1 MGHPLRTDVV
11 SDNFQIAQEG
21 TATKLTPRSIHTMLT
36 VFTITTQDTTFALKI
51 FAVKTAELN
60 LCIMTQTEHLKLFI
74 LETQRERTFKARE
87 ISINNLDI
95 VAYVKS
101 KFVYVE
107 KHIKT
112 QLTKLYTKIMEQK
125 CALEK
130 QILQNALS
138 LSSIA
143 PDEMAFRIM
152 KTLSYT
158 AVTAG
163 ELINLIKCIPVDCRV
178 RQDTECHNELPV
190 IYQNQSYFLALRS
203 RILIKTGT
211 QRDCNEL
218 LPIMFKIHDS

>member
-1 MGHPLRTDVV
+1 
-11 SDNFQIAQEG
+11 
-21 TATKLTPRSIHTMLT
+21 MLT
-36 VFTITTQDTTFALKI
+36 FTITTQDTTFALVKI
-51 FAVKTAELN
+51 AELN

-74 LETQRERTFKARE
+74 LETQRGRTFKARE

-112 QLTKLYTKIMEQK
+112 QLTKLYTKIMELK

-152 KTLSYT
+152 KTPSYT
-158 AVTAG
+158 TVTAG
-163 ELINLIKCIPVDCRV
+163 EVINLIKCIPVDCRV
-178 RQDTECHNELPV
+178 RQDTKCHNELPV
-190 IYQNQSYFLALRS
+190 IYQTQSYFLAPRS
-203 RILIKTGT
+203 RILMKTGT
-211 QRDCNEL
+211 QRDYNEL